1 MQLGLINRRHENI
14 PRFFIIL
21 TQLSTHLFF
30 NSILFS
36 RNILPKTEL
45 AGRSSSP
52 IMNHL
57 TSFATSN
64 MQQQMQQQ
72 QQHQKAQQQFIEQ
85 QHQIFQQN
93 EHLNGN
99 HQVGRQG
106 AIKDVKSIIEAFRQ
120 KNPERAP
127 RRGRRLKPPVGNCDG
142 TVTSPRSSDGI
153 LTRQSVE
160 GRVSELGLLL
170 AKDRNSRPSSAD
182 SSPGNSNLA
191 STNNNISTANANITF
206 NDMLMQYAKLNERPP
221 EMLSNAS
228 MVRQQS
234 GYPEVTLHPV
244 NSQANTA
251 LHQSDNLQSNS
262 LLHGILTKVNILAQ
276 LFEIFIQIFIK
287 NFLLIFFYSRTHGH
301 LLSTTTHFHQH

>member
-1 MQLGLINRRHENI
+1 MHAIVKSPDSISHT
-14 PRFFIIL
+14 PCFFIIL

-36 RNILPKTEL
+36 RNILPKPDL
-45 AGRSSSP
+45 AGRSSP
-52 IMNHL
+52 NINHL
-57 TSFATSN
+57 SSLASANF
-64 MQQQMQQQ
+64 QHIQQQ
-72 QQHQKAQQQFIEQ
+72 QKAHFMEQQQQILQ
-85 QHQIFQQN
+85 QT
-93 EHLNGN
+93 EHLNGH

-127 RRGRRLKPPVGNCDG
+127 RRGRRLKGVNSDG
-142 TVTSPRSSDGI
+142 TATSPRSTDGI

-191 STNNNISTANANITF
+191 SLNNSMSAANANVTF
-206 NDMLMQYAKLNERPP
+206 NDVLMQYAKLSERPS
-221 EMLSNAS
+221 EMLPSSS
-228 MVRQQS
+228 MARQQS

-244 NSQANTA
+244 NSQPNTA
-251 LHQSDNLQSNS
+251 LHQSDSLQSNS
-262 LLHGILTKVNILAQ
+262 LLHGILTKVLS
-276 LFEIFIQIFIK
+276 LRRST
-287 NFLLIFFYSRTHGH
+287 FLHR
-301 LLSTTTHFHQH
+301 